1 MALAHL
7 FQAGI
12 DWEADLPPVEALC
25 YEELTVLHTQLLH
38 RLNSPS
44 TSSMGRLFDAA
55 SALIGVRQ
63 AATYEGQAAIELEA
77 LAGREESGY
86 YSFELSD
93 GLVNSAPVWQALIS
107 DWRMG
112 IPVPVLS
119 ARFHNSVVQMTV
131 NLCKTIQ
138 HHERVH
144 TVALSG
150 GVWQNRYLL
159 EHTCRALENSGFI
172 VLTHHQVP
180 ANDGCI
186 ALGQAMIAAK
196 AIKSTQ

>member
-7 FQAGI
+7 WQASI

-25 YEELTVLHTQLLH
+25 YDERTVLRTQLIH
-38 RLNSPS
+38 HLNSPS
-44 TSSMGRLFDAA
+44 TSSMSRLFDAA

-77 LAGREESGY
+77 LADPDESGCY
-86 YSFELSD
+86 AFEVTD
-93 GLVNSAPVWQALIS
+93 GSVDPAPVLQALIS
-107 DWRMG
+107 EWRQG
-112 IPVPVLS
+112 TPLPVLS
-119 ARFHNSVVQMTV
+119 ARFHNSVVQMIMD
-131 NLCKTIQ
+131 LCKIIQ
-138 HHERVH
+138 YHEGVN

-159 EHTCRALENSGFI
+159 EHTCQVLESSGFK
-172 VLTHHQVP
+172 VLTHHQAP

-186 ALGQAMIAAK
+186 AFGQAMIAAK
-196 AIKSTQ
+196 AVMATH